1 MFHFRSHNKDLNDI
15 IFTFW
20 ILSLFFFM
28 FSCWNLKM
36 FRSKTISNSFNVS
49 IDVSLLLF
57 TPKSKKIYKKLDYV
71 GRKNDVDVEDNEKK

>member
-1 MFHFRSHNKDLNDI
+1 
-15 IFTFW
+15 
-20 ILSLFFFM
+20 
-28 FSCWNLKM
+28 M